1 VSTLSPKETLH
12 ARERAYERYDELELT
27 HEDILEIRKRIDRLI
42 RNTLSKEEKETA
54 HVLETNAWFPPTVT
68 AAVFFK
74 HTWLPV
80 VYSSWIRVILTI
92 LPKQRLPKQFHSKG
106 ESDVDN

>member
-12 ARERAYERYDELELT
+12 ARERAYERYDGLELT

-42 RNTLSKEEKETA
+42 RNTLNEEEKETA
-54 HVLETNAWFPPTVT
+54 HVLEINAWFPPTVT

-80 VYSSWIRVILTI
+80 VYSSWIRVVLTI
-92 LPKQRLPKQFHSKG
+92 LPKRKLPQQFRTKG
-106 ESDVDN
+106 ESNVNN